1 MNRVVCWLPGWAS
14 DFSLWHD
21 TIHARWPDAEHL
33 LVSFPEMLAHKDS
46 LHTLPQMRRANLVVG
61 WSLGSLLALRAS
73 AQLPALVPIVA
84 LCPIAWF
91 CHPELGWPLRVVQR
105 MSQKLAQDPQSILA
119 AFAERMGPADPEMIR
134 KWVAR
139 ASQFSTAELKQGLEI
154 LATDTVPAISKISLQ
169 RPIHLIAGCMDEV
182 VSPESTVWL
191 DREMHPQSFQVIPNM
206 SHWPFSG
213 QWELPHT

>member
-1 MNRVVCWLPGWAS
+1 
-14 DFSLWHD
+14 
-21 TIHARWPDAEHL
+21 
-33 LVSFPEMLAHKDS
+33 
-46 LHTLPQMRRANLVVG
+46 
-61 WSLGSLLALRAS
+61 
-73 AQLPALVPIVA
+73 
-84 LCPIAWF
+84 
-91 CHPELGWPLRVVQR
+91 

-139 ASQFSTAELKQGLEI
+139 ASQFSTAELKHGLEI

-169 RPIHLIAGCMDEV
+169 RPIHLIAGGMDEV

-191 DREMHPQSFQVIPNM
+191 EREMQPQSFQVIPNM